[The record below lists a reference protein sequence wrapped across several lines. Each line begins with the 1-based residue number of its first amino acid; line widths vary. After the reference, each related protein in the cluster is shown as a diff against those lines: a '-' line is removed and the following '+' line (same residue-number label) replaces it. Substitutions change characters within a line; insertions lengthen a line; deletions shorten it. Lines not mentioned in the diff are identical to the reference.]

1 MPGSIQL
8 AIRSPSFFP
17 YRLVDEWEFYLNWDY
32 IFKEVRGKHH
42 KLGILN
48 TDFSKTSKYRES
60 MFFTEEKLRNA
71 IRAME
76 YN

>member
-1 MPGSIQL
+1 MPGLIYL
-8 AIRSPSFFP
+8 ATRSSSFSP
-17 YRLVDEWEFYLNWDY
+17 YRLIEEWEFYLNWDY
-32 IFKEVRGKHH
+32 ILKEVRGKHH

-48 TDFSKTSKYRES
+48 TDFSRNSKYRES
-60 MFFTEEKLRNA
+60 MYLTEEKLRNA